1 MKIALVRP
9 NYKSHI
15 ITPPLG
21 LGYLS
26 SYLKK
31 SGIDTVIIDGLKE
44 NLKPSQLVD
53 KILELKPDAVAI
65 SCLTAFYK
73 EAISLSREL
82 KKHKII
88 TIIGGPH
95 PTFLP
100 YQTLVD
106 SGADYIVCGEGE
118 LSFLELINKKFQ
130 NDNIQGVYSLKTLN
144 NERQAI
150 VKSPTVENLDELPFP
165 DWEQMSPRSYPMA
178 PHGAFLKG
186 FPVGVIITSR
196 GCPYE
201 CTFCTSPQFYDRKI
215 RFRTPENVVTE
226 IEYLVKTF
234 KVKEIHFE
242 DDNLTLRRDHIE
254 KICRL
259 LIERKINV
267 NWACPNGIRAD
278 EVDEEIIRLM
288 KDSGCYYFTYGI
300 ESANPQILKN
310 TKKRESIET
319 IERAIE
325 IADEVGIACQ
335 GFFIFGLPGETAST
349 IEESINFALH
359 SKLSGAQFIIL
370 DVLPGSELWETLQG
384 KFVPNWNKESYKEP
398 EWLPDGI
405 TREQLLSAQS
415 TAFRKFYLRPKIFLR
430 LLKLVDIRQIPHF
443 IRRLKDYRLLNIN
456 P

>member
-31 SGIDTVIIDGLKE
+31 SGINTIIIDGLKE
-44 NLKPSQLVD
+44 NLKLNQMVG
-53 KILELKPDAVAI
+53 KILDIKPEAVAI
-65 SCLTAFYK
+65 TCLTAFYK
-73 EAISLSREL
+73 EAVLLSKEL
-82 KKHKII
+82 KRNKII
-88 TIIGGPH
+88 TVIGGPH

-106 SGADYIVCGEGE
+106 SQADYVVCGEGE
-118 LSFLELINKKFQ
+118 ISFLELVEKNFQ
-130 NDNIQGVYSLKTLN
+130 NDNIQGVYSLKTLKD
-144 NERQAI
+144 ERQTI

-165 DWEQMSPRSYPMA
+165 DWEQINPGSYPRA
-178 PHGAFLKG
+178 PHGALMKG

-215 RFRTPENVVTE
+215 RFRRPENVVAE

-242 DDNLTLRRDHIE
+242 DDNLTLRKDHIE

-300 ESANPQILKN
+300 ESANPHILKN

-319 IERAIE
+319 IERAIKM
-325 IADEVGIACQ
+325 ADKAGIACQ

-370 DVLPGSELWETLQG
+370 DVLPGSELWKTLQG
-384 KFVPNWNKESYKEP
+384 NFVPNWDKESYKEP
-398 EWLPDGI
+398 EWLPVGI
-405 TREQLLSAQS
+405 TRKQLMSAQS

-430 LLKLVDIRQIPHF
+430 LLKLVDHRQIFYF
-443 IRRLKDYRLLNIN
+443 IKRLKDYRLVKIN

>member
-1 MKIALVRP
+1 MVRP

-31 SGIDTVIIDGLKE
+31 SGTDTVIIDGLKE
-44 NLKPSQLVD
+44 SLKLNQMVG
-53 KILELKPDAVAI
+53 KILRLKPDAVAI
-65 SCLTAFYK
+65 TCLTAFYR
-73 EAISLSREL
+73 EAVLLSKEL
-82 KKHKII
+82 KRNKIT

-100 YQTLVD
+100 YQTLID
-106 SGADYIVCGEGE
+106 SQADYVVCGEGE
-118 LSFLELINKKFQ
+118 LSFLELVKRNFQ
-130 NDNIQGVYSLKTLN
+130 NDNIQGVYSLKNLKD
-144 NERQAI
+144 ERQVI
-150 VKSPTVENLDELPFP
+150 VKSPTAENLDEIPFP
-165 DWEQMSPRSYPMA
+165 DWEQMNPSSYPRA
-178 PHGAFLKG
+178 PHGALIKG

-201 CTFCTSPQFYDRKI
+201 CTFCASPQFFDRKI
-215 RFRTPENVVTE
+215 RFRTPENVVAE

-242 DDNLTLRRDHIE
+242 DDNFTLKRDNVE

-278 EVDEEIIRLM
+278 EVNEEIIQLM
-288 KDSGCYYFTYGI
+288 KDSGCYYFAYGI

-310 TKKRESIET
+310 TKKRESIDA

-325 IADEVGIACQ
+325 IADKVGIACQ
-335 GFFIFGLPGETAST
+335 GFFIFGLPGETTST
-349 IEESINFALH
+349 IEESINFAVR
-359 SKLSGAQFIIL
+359 SKLSRAQFIIL
-370 DVLPGSELWETLQG
+370 DVLPGSELWETLKG

-398 EWLPDGI
+398 EWIPDGM
-405 TREQLLSAQS
+405 TGKQLLSAQS

-430 LLKLVDIRQIPHF
+430 LLKLVDHRQILYL
-443 IRRLKDYRLLNIN
+443 IRRLKDYRLLKIN
-456 P
+456 L

>member
-31 SGIDTVIIDGLKE
+31 SGINTIIIDGLKE
-44 NLKPSQLVD
+44 NLKLNQMVG
-53 KILELKPDAVAI
+53 KILDIKPEAVAI
-65 SCLTAFYK
+65 TCLTAFYK
-73 EAISLSREL
+73 EAVLLSKEL
-82 KKHKII
+82 KRNKII
-88 TIIGGPH
+88 TVIGGPH

-100 YQTLVD
+100 YQTLFD
-106 SGADYIVCGEGE
+106 SQADYVVCGEGE
-118 LSFLELINKKFQ
+118 ISFLELVEKNFQ
-130 NDNIQGVYSLKTLN
+130 NDNIQGVYSLKTLKD
-144 NERQAI
+144 ERQTI

-165 DWEQMSPRSYPMA
+165 DWEQINPGSYPRA
-178 PHGAFLKG
+178 PHGALMKG

-215 RFRTPENVVTE
+215 RFRRPENVVAE

-242 DDNLTLRRDHIE
+242 DDNLTLRKDHIE

-259 LIERKINV
+259 LIQRKINV

-310 TKKRESIET
+310 TKKNESIET
-319 IERAIE
+319 IGRAIE
-325 IADEVGIACQ
+325 IADKAGIACQ

-349 IEESINFALH
+349 IKESINFALH

-370 DVLPGSELWETLQG
+370 DVLPGSELWKTLQG

-405 TREQLLSAQS
+405 TRKQLMAAQS
-415 TAFRKFYLRPKIFLR
+415 TAFRKFYLRPKFLLR
-430 LLKLVDIRQIPHF
+430 LLKLVDQRQILYF
-443 IRRLKDYRLLNIN
+443 IKRLKDYRLLKIN
-456 P
+456 

>member
-1 MKIALVRP
+1 
-9 NYKSHI
+9 
-15 ITPPLG
+15 
-21 LGYLS
+21 
-26 SYLKK
+26 
-31 SGIDTVIIDGLKE
+31 
-44 NLKPSQLVD
+44 
-53 KILELKPDAVAI
+53 
-65 SCLTAFYK
+65 
-73 EAISLSREL
+73 
-82 KKHKII
+82 
-88 TIIGGPH
+88 
-95 PTFLP
+95 
-100 YQTLVD
+100 
-106 SGADYIVCGEGE
+106 
-118 LSFLELINKKFQ
+118 
-130 NDNIQGVYSLKTLN
+130 
-144 NERQAI
+144 
-150 VKSPTVENLDELPFP
+150 VENLDELPFP

>member
-31 SGIDTVIIDGLKE
+31 SGINTIIIDGLKE
-44 NLKPSQLVD
+44 NLKLNQMVG
-53 KILELKPDAVAI
+53 KILDIKPEAVAI
-65 SCLTAFYK
+65 TCLTAFYK
-73 EAISLSREL
+73 EAVLLSKEL
-82 KKHKII
+82 KRNKII
-88 TIIGGPH
+88 TVIGGPH

-106 SGADYIVCGEGE
+106 SQADYVVCGEGE
-118 LSFLELINKKFQ
+118 ISFLELVEKNFQ
-130 NDNIQGVYSLKTLN
+130 NDNIQGVYSLKTLKD
-144 NERQAI
+144 ERQTI

-165 DWEQMSPRSYPMA
+165 DWEQINPGSYPRA
-178 PHGAFLKG
+178 PHGALMKG

-215 RFRTPENVVTE
+215 RFRRPENVVAE

-242 DDNLTLRRDHIE
+242 DDNLTLRKDHIE

-259 LIERKINV
+259 LIQRKINV

-310 TKKRESIET
+310 TKKNESIET
-319 IERAIE
+319 IGRAIE
-325 IADEVGIACQ
+325 IADKAGIACQ

-349 IEESINFALH
+349 IKESINFALH

-370 DVLPGSELWETLQG
+370 DVLPGSELWKTLQG

-405 TREQLLSAQS
+405 TRKQLMAAQS
-415 TAFRKFYLRPKIFLR
+415 TAFRKFYLRPKILLR
-430 LLKLVDIRQIPHF
+430 LLKLVDQRQILYF
-443 IRRLKDYRLLNIN
+443 IKRLKDYRLLKIN
-456 P
+456 